1 MVRTVLAEA
10 DPAMTLAGENEQL
23 MPSGRFEQEK
33 ETGLTNDPDCRVT
46 ATWMLP
52 ACPWGMVNADG
63 DAVTFATPG
72 PQFALY
78 ATRFDIWFFR
88 PGFPIAC
95 TYNV

>member
-10 DPAMTLAGENEQL
+10 DPAMTLTGENEQL

-52 ACPWGMVNADG
+52 DCP
-63 DAVTFATPG
+63 
-72 PQFALY
+72 
-78 ATRFDIWFFR
+78 
-88 PGFPIAC
+88 
-95 TYNV
+95 